1 MTVVPGLFAG
11 HFAHIGYVTDDA
23 RAAAAAFE
31 TMQGVSG
38 WRFKELVTIEVGDG
52 TSIEANIAKAK
63 AGDILIE
70 LIEPLSGNDGI
81 YRSYLGSTRGQA
93 VFHHLAFRLETPADL
108 QAAKQKAA
116 SLDAPL
122 VLQSSFDDGTG
133 SFYADTRH
141 LVGHYIEC
149 YCPYP

>member
-1 MTVVPGLFAG
+1 MNSQPGLFAG
-11 HFAHIGYVTDDA
+11 HFAHIGYVTGDA

-31 TMQGVSG
+31 AQQNISG
-38 WRFKELVTIEVGDG
+38 WRFKEQVTIEVGDG
-52 TSIEANIAKAK
+52 TSILANIAKAK

-81 YRSYLGSTRGQA
+81 YRNYLGQAREQA
-93 VFHHLAFRLETPADL
+93 VFHHLAFRLDSPAAL
-108 QAAKQKAA
+108 EAARLKAT
-116 SLDAPL
+116 SLGATL
-122 VLQSSFDDGTG
+122 VLQSSYPDGTG

-141 LVGHYIEC
+141 LFGHYIEC